1 MNKILKHTF
10 VFWAALTLA
19 ACTAM
24 PMHDAG
30 EMPLPINYPAEVIES
45 VTNDFT
51 LLKAC
56 IGKTAQEN
64 ANIVKKMGYT
74 PVEDKNYPTYTKTEN
89 GITKKLTL
97 YSEEQADL
105 YIKTADFSSAK
116 AQFATWQ
123 KEIQKSRAYTNMVR
137 STFQMSTGW
146 GNGVNYF
153 DTPDELIS
161 AVNAVTGPEKGM
173 SAVFSGNDCY
183 ANSYSLAMSFHD
195 EAQLEMYVYN
205 PRIKQPIEEF
215 TQSDLNEADLHK
227 HILISKVDYL
237 TFRYRG
243 FYALNVSG
251 KLDSGTEIPFVAEY
265 HPAAD
270 FGDIKLFYRNKNN
283 LLMSGTII
291 WMGCG
296 VLDFPASFRAGY
308 PYVARDAFPG
318 QEHFAFIN
326 EQGEYTVVTDES
338 DLQHVWQS
346 VSGQQEFQ
354 HYYANSSKKVAV
366 YLYRPSIGMGNPA
379 DAYYLVF
386 TEQD

>member
-1 MNKILKHTF
+1 MKKILKRTF
-10 VFWAALTLA
+10 VFMAALTLA
-19 ACTAM
+19 ACTAG
-24 PMHDAG
+24 PLRDAG
-30 EMPLPINYPAEVIES
+30 DMKQPIDYDHEVLEP

-56 IGKTAQEN
+56 IGKTAEEN
-64 ANIVKKMGYT
+64 ADIVKKMGYT
-74 PVEDKNYPTYTKTEN
+74 PVENQNYPTYTKTEN

-137 STFQMSTGW
+137 STFRMSTGW

-173 SAVFSGNDCY
+173 SAVFSGNDIY

-251 KLDSGTEIPFVAEY
+251 KLDSGTEIPFVSEY
-265 HPAAD
+265 NPAGD
-270 FGDIKLFYRNKNN
+270 FGDIKLYYRNKDN

-296 VLDFPASFRAGY
+296 VLDFPASFRAGEPFNKAM
-308 PYVARDAFPG
+308 PYPG

-326 EQGEYTVVTDES
+326 EQGQYIVVTDES

-346 VSGQQEFQ
+346 VSCQQEFQ
-354 HYYANSSKKVAV
+354 YYYANSSKKVAV

-386 TEQD
+386 TEQN

>member
-1 MNKILKHTF
+1 MKEILKHTF
-10 VFWAALTLA
+10 LILTALTLA
-19 ACTAM
+19 ACSFK
-24 PMHDAG
+24 HEIGDIKQ
-30 EMPLPINYPAEVIES
+30 PIDYDHEVIES

-56 IGKTAQEN
+56 IGNTAEEN
-64 ANIVKKMGYT
+64 ADIVKKMGYT
-74 PVEDKNYPTYTKTEN
+74 PVENQNYPTYTKTEN

-97 YSEEQADL
+97 YSEEQANL
-105 YIKTADFSSAK
+105 YIKTEFNPVK
-116 AQFATWQ
+116 AQFAKWQ

-183 ANSYSLAMSFHD
+183 ANLYSLAMSFHD

-215 TQSDLNEADLHK
+215 TQTDLNETDLHK

-251 KLDSGTEIPFVAEY
+251 KLGSGTEIPFVAEY
-265 HPAAD
+265 NPAGD
-270 FGDIKLFYRNKNN
+270 FGDIKLYYRNKNN

-296 VLDFPASFRAGY
+296 VLDFPAGFRAGY

-326 EQGEYTVVTDES
+326 EQGEYTVVTEES

-354 HYYANSSKKVAV
+354 YYYANSSKKVAV

-386 TEQD
+386 TEQN

>member
-1 MNKILKHTF
+1 MKKILKHTF

-24 PMHDAG
+24 PMQEIGD
-30 EMPLPINYPAEVIES
+30 MKQPIDYDHEVIES

-74 PVEDKNYPTYTKTEN
+74 PVENQKYPTYTKTEN
-89 GITKKLTL
+89 GLTKQLTL

-105 YIKTADFSSAK
+105 FIKTADFSSAK

-137 STFQMSTGW
+137 STFEMSTGW

-161 AVNAVTGPEKGM
+161 ALNAVTGPEKGM

-195 EAQLEMYVYN
+195 EALLEMYVYN

-265 HPAAD
+265 HPAGD
-270 FGDIKLFYRNKNN
+270 FGDIKLYYRNKDN

-296 VLDFPASFRAGY
+296 KLDFPAGFRAGEPFNKAM
-308 PYVARDAFPG
+308 PYPG

-354 HYYANSSKKVAV
+354 YYYANSSKKVAV

-386 TEQD
+386 TEQN

>member
-1 MNKILKHTF
+1 MKKILKHIF
-10 VFWAALTLA
+10 VFLAALTLA

-24 PMHDAG
+24 PMHEIGD
-30 EMPLPINYPAEVIES
+30 MKQPIDYDHEVLEP

-56 IGKTAQEN
+56 IGKTAEEN
-64 ANIVKKMGYT
+64 ADIVKKMGYT
-74 PVEDKNYPTYTKTEN
+74 PVENQEYPTYTKTEN

-105 YIKTADFSSAK
+105 YIKTDEFNQAKGQFSN
-116 AQFATWQ
+116 WQ
-123 KEIQKSRAYTNMVR
+123 KEIQNTYAYRKLVR
-137 STFQMSTGW
+137 SSYRLCTGW

-153 DTPDELIS
+153 DTPDEL
-161 AVNAVTGPEKGM
+161 VNALAAVENPEKGL
-173 SAVFSGNDCY
+173 SAAFSGNDIY
-183 ANSYSLAMSFHD
+183 ANTYSLAFMHNND
-195 EAQLEMYVYN
+195 TQLEMYVYN
-205 PRIKQPIEEF
+205 PRVNHPIETF
-215 TQSDLNEADLHK
+215 TQADLKESDLQK

-265 HPAAD
+265 HPAGD
-270 FGDIKLFYRNKNN
+270 FGDIKLYYRNKNN

-296 VLDFPASFRAGY
+296 VLDFPASFRAGEPFNKAM
-308 PYVARDAFPG
+308 PYPG

-326 EQGEYTVVTDES
+326 EQGQYTVVTDES

-346 VSGQQEFQ
+346 VSRQIEFQ
-354 HYYANSSKKVAV
+354 HYYNNSSKKVAV

-386 TEQD
+386 TEQN

>member
-1 MNKILKHTF
+1 MKKILKHF
-10 VFWAALTLA
+10 VFLAALTLA

-24 PMHDAG
+24 PMHEIGD
-30 EMPLPINYPAEVIES
+30 MKQPIDYDHEVIES

-56 IGKTAQEN
+56 IGNTAEEN

-74 PVEDKNYPTYTKTEN
+74 PVENQEYPTYTKTEN

-105 YIKTADFSSAK
+105 YIKTDEFNQAKGQFSN
-116 AQFATWQ
+116 WQ
-123 KEIQKSRAYTNMVR
+123 KEIQNTYAYRKLVR
-137 STFQMSTGW
+137 SSYRLCTGW

-153 DTPDELIS
+153 DTPDEL
-161 AVNAVTGPEKGM
+161 VNALAAVENPEKGL
-173 SAVFSGNDCY
+173 SAAFSGNDIY
-183 ANSYSLAMSFHD
+183 ANTYSLAFMHNND
-195 EAQLEMYVYN
+195 TQLEMYVYN
-205 PRIKQPIEEF
+205 PRVNHPIETF
-215 TQSDLNEADLHK
+215 TQADLKESDLQK

-265 HPAAD
+265 HPAGD

-296 VLDFPASFRAGY
+296 VLDFPASFRAGEPINTGM
-308 PYVARDAFPG
+308 PYPG

-346 VSGQQEFQ
+346 VSRQQEFQ
-354 HYYANSSKKVAV
+354 HYYANSTKKVAV

-386 TEQD
+386 TEQN